1 MFFLIGMLEK
11 KLRSDQ
17 DYEIQ
22 KQPLRVN
29 ERDPYYGFY
38 EESGWGDGCLENREE
53 TEGLTDGHIEQPAEE
68 ESTARVKLMG
78 TTKKQPTSGLVR
90 YAIRVS
96 SDTGRT

>member
-38 EESGWGDGCLENREE
+38 EESGWGNK
-53 TEGLTDGHIEQPAEE
+53 GLTDGHIEQPAEE
-68 ESTARVKLMG
+68 ESPARVKLMG